1 MLDNN
6 KQLLSSWVK
15 NGDKEEKNY
24 HPSIEVI
31 KDLSDLCR
39 DSSIK
44 DFLFYFRENNE
55 FMLNL
60 IKNVNKKKRKIL
72 VPFLCHFFYENF
84 FMENP
89 EQEEILYIIYLL
101 LEKEIDSLYSPS
113 AMSFLEN
120 SFLGDFLT
128 EMANKYEISNYIDNI
143 LNSLIRE
150 VEEKNSF
157 YNSLD
162 IIENSKEHYNKNK
175 IGNSFIDMTCQNEN
189 CSSKTDEKFQKKKI
203 PLFEGMDSTPNKS
216 FKKRKTTMIKPIIN
230 NNKISSEVNR
240 FASLTLVN
248 HFKYVDM
255 SFKSLINKNI
265 LEHIN
270 DNYLKKLLE
279 NEKNEIMKSFYIK
292 QIKILNIYHNPNLF
306 STTNFYEKIKKTYL
320 ISKLSIEQFNKTI
333 EIVTNFIDK
342 LLSNLEDK
350 IIIPYNIKAI
360 CKFIYLLIQQKF
372 KNISRIQC
380 NLFICRF
387 LFDKLIF
394 SVLENPDYK

>member
-1 MLDNN
+1 
-6 KQLLSSWVK
+6 
-15 NGDKEEKNY
+15 
-24 HPSIEVI
+24 
-31 KDLSDLCR
+31 
-39 DSSIK
+39 
-44 DFLFYFRENNE
+44 
-55 FMLNL
+55 
-60 IKNVNKKKRKIL
+60 
-72 VPFLCHFFYENF
+72 
-84 FMENP
+84 
-89 EQEEILYIIYLL
+89 
-101 LEKEIDSLYSPS
+101 
-113 AMSFLEN
+113 
-120 SFLGDFLT
+120 
-128 EMANKYEISNYIDNI
+128 
-143 LNSLIRE
+143 
-150 VEEKNSF
+150 
-157 YNSLD
+157 
-162 IIENSKEHYNKNK
+162 
-175 IGNSFIDMTCQNEN
+175 
-189 CSSKTDEKFQKKKI
+189 
-203 PLFEGMDSTPNKS
+203 MDSTPNKS

-230 NNKISSEVNR
+230 NNKISSEVNK

-342 LLSNLEDK
+342 LLSNLENK

-360 CKFIYLLIQQKF
+360 CKFIYLLIKQKF

>member
-1 MLDNN
+1 MNEIIEDNNNKKRRELKLKEDFKSKWIKLKKYLQDKASYESSVNLLKTKTIEQFTSKCCEIYKEKIQIHLMLDNN

-15 NGDKEEKNY
+15 NGDKEETNY

-120 SFLGDFLT
+120 SFLGDFLA

-189 CSSKTDEKFQKKKI
+189 CSSKTDEKFQKKK
-203 PLFEGMDSTPNKS
+203 F
-216 FKKRKTTMIKPIIN
+216 
-230 NNKISSEVNR
+230 
-240 FASLTLVN
+240 
-248 HFKYVDM
+248 
-255 SFKSLINKNI
+255 
-265 LEHIN
+265 
-270 DNYLKKLLE
+270 
-279 NEKNEIMKSFYIK
+279 
-292 QIKILNIYHNPNLF
+292 LF
-306 STTNFYEKIKKTYL
+306 SKVWIQLLTNLSKKEKL
-320 ISKLSIEQFNKTI
+320 Q
-333 EIVTNFIDK
+333 
-342 LLSNLEDK
+342 
-350 IIIPYNIKAI
+350 
-360 CKFIYLLIQQKF
+360 
-372 KNISRIQC
+372 
-380 NLFICRF
+380 
-387 LFDKLIF
+387 
-394 SVLENPDYK
+394 